1 MNLFPYEFSENEGS
15 VILNNFF
22 IENISGN
29 DLKYLWRSKEY
40 GYHRLVIDT
49 EKTWDDFIDNCIMDS
64 DINKAL
70 LKADISKFFV
80 NNDYA
85 MFTTHYYG
93 ASDDNNM
100 QIILQ
105 KKQIILLFLL

>member
-1 MNLFPYEFSENEGS
+1 
-15 VILNNFF
+15 
-22 IENISGN
+22 
-29 DLKYLWRSKEY
+29 
-40 GYHRLVIDT
+40 
-49 EKTWDDFIDNCIMDS
+49 MDS

-70 LKADISKFFV
+70 LKADISKFFI

-105 KKQIILLFLL
+105 KKTNHLIVFIVSSKTVDENFEKIIKATHKGLINKTVAIIKLLKLPEEYDINKYSGKEYIQVN